1 MKFIRKIS
9 IVVALVFI
17 ISAVLGGIVPVS
29 SQKVEG
35 ASKKVVTFTMF
46 SADATVQ
53 YHPDIFSTAIGQE
66 ITKKTGVRLKIEHFV
81 GMDQATKI
89 SLMLASGDL
98 PDLVYGSGEHK
109 QFIQNKALVPLDN
122 YIEKYGQWTKKAYSS
137 ADLKKL
143 RQADGHIYFLSYT
156 RGEVSPSASGEG
168 LYVMI
173 DMLQK
178 NNWPRLKYWEDLV
191 PMIRNYVKKY
201 PKYKGMPVIGMSAI
215 TEGARFY
222 VIQDPATGLNGLVAD
237 TVQVDPKTYKASY
250 DPAGIGMY
258 KAYKALNAL
267 WNEGLFDK
275 EAFVQ
280 TYDQW
285 AAKVAQGRVVTSWGR
300 SWHFNTAFNT
310 LRKNNEDDR
319 ILVPF
324 GIVFKGVKK
333 SRYVMLQSIGTRD
346 GVSITKKCKD
356 PVRAFQFLDQM
367 LNPEVQKLMFWGIK
381 GRDYLVDKKGKMY
394 RTQAMIDKARD
405 PVYQKQEG
413 LGYWNIWPRWQLKLP
428 DGNYVKPELDPDI
441 AYMQWAPAQKKVLD
455 AYKAKTFVEPPFADE
470 PESPPWGYAWEINIP
485 PEKQKEIQ
493 VPLNIAN
500 DLARKYIPMLVMAPK
515 GKYDEV
521 WNKYKAEVRAKINT
535 KPIEEFYTEQMR
547 QRMADWYG
555 IKVK

>member
-1 MKFIRKIS
+1 MSFKRKI
-9 IVVALVFI
+9 ALVIALIFFI
-17 ISAVLGGIVPVS
+17 AIVGGSISPVGTNV
-29 SQKVEG
+29 KA
-35 ASKKVVTFTMF
+35 ASKKVITFTMF

-81 GMDQATKI
+81 GMDQATKV

-109 QFIQNKALVPLDN
+109 QFIQNKVLVPLEG
-122 YIEKYGQWTKKAYSS
+122 YIQKYGTWTKKAYSE

-143 RQADGHIYFLSYT
+143 RQPDGHIYFLSYS
-156 RGEVSPSASGEG
+156 RGEVSPSSMGEG
-168 LYVMI
+168 LWVMI
-173 DMLQK
+173 DMLKK

-191 PMIRNYVKKY
+191 PMLRAYVKKY

-215 TEGARFY
+215 TEGSRFY
-222 VIQDPATGLNGLVAD
+222 VIQDPATGLNGQIAD
-237 TVQVDPKTYKASY
+237 TVQFDPKTYTASY
-250 DPAGIGMY
+250 DPAGMGMY
-258 KAYKALNAL
+258 KAYRALNQL

-285 AAKVAQGRVVTSWGR
+285 QAKIAQGRVVTSWGR
-300 SWHFNTAFNT
+300 SWHYTNAFNT
-310 LRKNNEDDR
+310 LRKNGEDDR

-333 SRYVMLQSIGTRD
+333 SRYIMLQSIGTRD

-356 PVRAFQFLDQM
+356 PVTAFKFLDSL

-413 LGYWNIWPRWQLKLP
+413 LGYWNIYPRWQLKLP
-428 DGNYVKPELDPDI
+428 DGNYVKPDLDPDI
-441 AYMQWAPAQKKVLD
+441 AYMQWAPAQKQVLD

-470 PESPPWGYAWEINIP
+470 PECPKWGYAWEINVP

-500 DLARKYIPMLVMAPK
+500 DLARKYIPLLIMAPK

-521 WNKYKAEVRAKINT
+521 WNKYKAEVRQKINS
-535 KPIEEFYTEQMR
+535 KAIADFYTQELR
-547 QRMADWYG
+547 KRMEDWYG
-555 IKVK
+555 IKIE